1 MGRGLVHTRLYNHIQ
16 DQAKSIH
23 RALQPKFEP
32 STARCCGLGHRG
44 LLQLEVR
51 GISINTPPTA
61 MNLKHVCYRFGLCFS
76 FDRPTTRLGE
86 VDSACE
92 LELGIMKEHED
103 SSGSNPSGDS
113 TPKIV
118 EQIGLA
124 ANGKSTEESKSRSNG
139 KGKKGDVNACG
150 NGRPQVGQLPQLS
163 QACTFAPKNSVID
176 NSKFKT
182 IRHLFGR
189 GGHSSPIDTGT
200 SSTFITQQTSSMNI
214 FITEEAKVE
223 DRKSSRSVC
232 PQIVISHSGS
242 NSLHEQSL
250 SSLSTQTA
258 GLGRCQSCDSPNKQ
272 VISSLCG
279 AATAAIQKEKWRQC
293 IGILSNIGEAKV
305 RVCPRGGKQLKV
317 NPMELVTLQALFN
330 RPQKP
335 SIRDRLRLAVL
346 LASSV
351 MQLHETSWL
360 NKLWYSSD
368 IFFKGTDARDL
379 RLAEPYLRSTF
390 QAAQESTFAVAQVE
404 DEWSDCILYCNQTL
418 FMLGIVLIEIYHWE
432 RFEALENGRRK
443 SQAVRE
449 IVTELFQNAGENYG
463 LSVKTCVQGLPGIEM
478 DLDHEGFKNEV
489 YEKIVVPLEDNLKHF
504 CRTKDLSTIFN
515 SSTLQ

>member
-1 MGRGLVHTRLYNHIQ
+1 MVTGIECAGLVLGVFPILITGIQAYSQGMSTITRARKYRSTLRQYSLDLSREYTVFRNTWFRIVQLVEFNSGGHLQNAPELNLQVLKEKPQKAVVGQKIDLKTILSLALQCFDDVGLNDIERTFEELSDLITRVAIDFHITAAVGVEDSMAIPDLVNCNLASASTEAGSKGYKARLKSLQKMLETGLSEGYRNEKLSQIREKNMFLSRLITGDTVAQTFAFVRDFPRSRTPINMGRGLVHTRLYNHIQ

-23 RALQPKFEP
+23 RALQRKFEP

-150 NGRPQVGQLPQLS
+150 NGS
-163 QACTFAPKNSVID
+163 W
-176 NSKFKT
+176 
-182 IRHLFGR
+182 
-189 GGHSSPIDTGT
+189 
-200 SSTFITQQTSSMNI
+200 STTTAFT
-214 FITEEAKVE
+214 
-223 DRKSSRSVC
+223 
-232 PQIVISHSGS
+232 
-242 NSLHEQSL
+242 SLHF
-250 SSLSTQTA
+250 
-258 GLGRCQSCDSPNKQ
+258 C
-272 VISSLCG
+272 
-279 AATAAIQKEKWRQC
+279 
-293 IGILSNIGEAKV
+293 
-305 RVCPRGGKQLKV
+305 
-317 NPMELVTLQALFN
+317 
-330 RPQKP
+330 
-335 SIRDRLRLAVL
+335 
-346 LASSV
+346 
-351 MQLHETSWL
+351 
-360 NKLWYSSD
+360 
-368 IFFKGTDARDL
+368 
-379 RLAEPYLRSTF
+379 
-390 QAAQESTFAVAQVE
+390 AQ
-404 DEWSDCILYCNQTL
+404 
-418 FMLGIVLIEIYHWE
+418 GIVLIEIYHWE